1 MTKCNERSFLNNIS
15 KCHKTSTMNKRK
27 YNKKVFGQILEANDK
42 VLLTNV
48 SETGGTGKLRSYFEK
63 DIHVV
68 VSCDP
73 ELPIYKIKPEMVKNQ

>member
-1 MTKCNERSFLNNIS
+1 
-15 KCHKTSTMNKRK
+15 MNKRK

-73 ELPIYKIKPEMVKNQ
+73 ELPIDKIKPEMVKNQ